1 METKRMPEAVS
12 VEARSLTIIFL
23 DFYALLGTTFF
34 FAYTA
39 FLATRSTVFCS
50 SLCYGAY
57 GVTCSPLKSESSKR
71 AKEMAAPMM
80 EGKAATITI
89 HLNC

>member
-1 METKRMPEAVS
+1 M
-12 VEARSLTIIFL
+12 
-23 DFYALLGTTFF
+23 
-34 FAYTA
+34 
-39 FLATRSTVFCS
+39 FCS

-57 GVTCSPLKSESSKR
+57 DFTYSPLKSESSKR

-89 HLNC
+89 HLKLLTLFKDRNPELKERAPQMCESQWKFIFHTCGMGFCACVTFSWK